1 MRAVFDTNI
10 LVDYLNG
17 FSEAADVIARYKAPF
32 ISRIT
37 WMEIIVGAKGDD
49 ELTATREFLRL
60 FRIEELSEAIAE
72 EAVRVRQAKR
82 VRLPDAIVYATASS
96 LGCQLVTRNTKDF
109 DATDPHVRIPYSIT
123 QP

>member
-1 MRAVFDTNI
+1 MK
-10 LVDYLNG
+10 
-17 FSEAADVIARYKAPF
+17 S
-32 ISRIT
+32 SRGVVET
-37 WMEIIVGAKGDD
+37 SALHEVRLGDD

-82 VRLPDAIVYATASS
+82 VRLPDAIIYATASS